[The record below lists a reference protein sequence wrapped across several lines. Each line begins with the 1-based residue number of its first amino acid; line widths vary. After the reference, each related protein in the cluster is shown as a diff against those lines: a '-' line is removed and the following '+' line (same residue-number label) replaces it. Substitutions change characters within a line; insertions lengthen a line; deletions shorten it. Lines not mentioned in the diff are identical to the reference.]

1 MCTPYIPKQAH
12 IVSLPE
18 SHTDPIVSRHKIKHL
33 QAQEH
38 KCTCM
43 YTYTHMH
50 ICTVGTHMIN
60 FIPSEPCSQCLEKE
74 LLKTK
79 GFFLMEISLSI
90 GRGLTEA

>member
-1 MCTPYIPKQAH
+1 MYTPYIPKQAH

-18 SHTDPIVSRHKIKHL
+18 SHTDPIVSRHKFKHF

-38 KCTCM
+38 KCIHV
-43 YTYTHMH
+43 YTYTFMH
-50 ICTVGTHMIN
+50 ICTVGTHVVS
-60 FIPSEPCSQCLEKE
+60 FIPLEPCSQCLEKE

-90 GRGLTEA
+90 GRGFSGA